1 MSLLSP
7 TEQPVSQTLQEEL
20 AASLL
25 LDLLSENYD
34 WSHRVPQSNA
44 VATFGA
50 TVKGFLFS
58 VPRTIISHFA
68 I

>member
-1 MSLLSP
+1 MSLHSP

-25 LDLLSENYD
+25 LDLLSENRD
-34 WSHRVPQSNA
+34 GSHQVPQPNA

-58 VPRTIISHFA
+58 FPRTIISHFA

>member
-34 WSHRVPQSNA
+34 
-44 VATFGA
+44 
-50 TVKGFLFS
+50 
-58 VPRTIISHFA
+58 
-68 I
+68 